1 MTTISTISTAWQS
14 AEGQFKQQRE
24 DWQAARA
31 PLADRVAAF
40 DAEENPKFLRKLT
53 RAFEKVTRIAS
64 VKRKI
69 GKLDTQMRNDEFDVR
84 SAAEANYQTLGE
96 IAIGMPQTS
105 AGDTQRYMTI
115 KDIRAHVQDAADKVA
130 SAIEEAKEASGYEL
144 MDMAANNKGISFLS
158 YLETDEA
165 KCAIRAAGESIAALN
180 TKLHDAQKQDTQIVQ
195 GLGFGNNL
203 DLFFD
208 MAGGFAGA
216 FTSYL
221 NMQKLD
227 DAVAR
232 MEKISE
238 TLSGMEQEAAR
249 GMHLMQTAAI
259 RAAQGGAEGMEQLA
273 KSIAPYM
280 PADTADVLHGRKAAP
295 RMDVIR

>member
-1 MTTISTISTAWQS
+1 MTAISNISTTWQA
-14 AEGQFKQQRE
+14 AEDQFKQQRE
-24 DWQAARA
+24 AWQTARA

-40 DAEENPKFLRKLT
+40 DAEQNPTLLRKLT

-69 GKLDTQMRNDEFDVR
+69 GKLDAQMQSDEFDLR
-84 SAAEANYQTLGE
+84 AEAEKQYQTLGE
-96 IAIGMPQTS
+96 IALGMPATS
-105 AGDTQRYMTI
+105 AADVQRYMTV
-115 KDIRAHVQDAADKVA
+115 KDIRAHVQDAAAKIATATQEAEQA
-130 SAIEEAKEASGYEL
+130 SSYEL
-144 MDMAANNKGISFLS
+144 MDMAANNKGISLLS

-165 KCAIRAAGESIAALN
+165 KHAIAAAGESISALN
-180 TKLHDAQKQDTQIVQ
+180 AKLGAAQKQDAQIVKD
-195 GLGFGNNL
+195 LGFSNTV
-203 DLFFD
+203 DLFLD

-227 DAVAR
+227 DAVTR
-232 MEKISE
+232 MQKISK
-238 TLSGMEQEAAR
+238 TLSEMDAETGYALRM
-249 GMHLMQTAAI
+249 MQTAAI
-259 RAAQGGAEGMEQLA
+259 RSAQGGVEGMDKLA

-280 PADTADVLHGRKAAP
+280 PADTAEVLGGNKTIP

>member
-1 MTTISTISTAWQS
+1 MTAISTISTTWQA
-14 AEGQFKQQRE
+14 AEAQFKQQRE
-24 DWQAARA
+24 GWQTARA
-31 PLADRVAAF
+31 PLAERVAAF
-40 DAEENPKFLRKLT
+40 DAETNPTLLRKLT

-69 GKLDTQMRNDEFDVR
+69 GKLDTQMHSDELDVR
-84 SAAEANYQTLGE
+84 SAAEATYQTLGE
-96 IAIGMPQTS
+96 IALGMPQTS
-105 AGDTQRYMTI
+105 AADTQRYMTI
-115 KDIRAHVQDAADKVA
+115 KDIRAHVQDAAEKVA
-130 SAIEEAKEASGYEL
+130 TAIEEAQEASGYEL

-165 KCAIRAAGESIAALN
+165 KRAIRAAGDSIALLN
-180 TKLHDAQKQDTQIVQ
+180 TKLHDAQKQDTQIVKD
-195 GLGFGNNL
+195 LGFSNTI

-227 DAVAR
+227 DALER
-232 MEKISE
+232 MEKIAE
-238 TLSGMEQEAAR
+238 TLSGIEQETAR
-249 GMHLMQTAAI
+249 GMRLMQTTAI
-259 RAAQGGAEGMEQLA
+259 RAAQGDADGMDKLA
-273 KSIAPYM
+273 RSIAPYM
-280 PADTADVLHGRKAAP
+280 PEDTADVLHGRKAAP

>member
-1 MTTISTISTAWQS
+1 MITISTLSTT
-14 AEGQFKQQRE
+14 
-24 DWQAARA
+24 WQAAEDQFKEQREGWQTA
-31 PLADRVAAF
+31 RTPLAERVAAF
-40 DAEENPKFLRKLT
+40 DAETNPTLLRKLT

-69 GKLDTQMRNDEFDVR
+69 GKLDAQMHNDELNVR

-96 IAIGMPQTS
+96 IALGMPQTS
-105 AGDTQRYMTI
+105 AADTQRYMTI
-115 KDIRAHVQDAADKVA
+115 KDIRAHAQDAAEKVA
-130 SAIEEAKEASGYEL
+130 TAIEQAQEASGYEL

-165 KCAIRAAGESIAALN
+165 KSAIRAAGDSIALLN
-180 TKLHDAQKQDTQIVQ
+180 TKLHDAQKQDTQIVKD
-195 GLGFGNNL
+195 LGFSNTI

-227 DAVAR
+227 DAVER
-232 MEKISE
+232 MEKIAE
-238 TLSGMEQEAAR
+238 TLSGIEQETAR
-249 GMHLMQTAAI
+249 GMRLMQTTAI
-259 RAAQGGAEGMEQLA
+259 RAAQREVDGMDKLA
-273 KSIAPYM
+273 QSIAPYM
-280 PADTADVLHGRKAAP
+280 SEDTADVLNGRKAAP

>member
-1 MTTISTISTAWQS
+1 MTTISTLSTT
-14 AEGQFKQQRE
+14 
-24 DWQAARA
+24 WQAAEDQFKEQREGWQTA
-31 PLADRVAAF
+31 RTPLAERVAAF
-40 DAEENPKFLRKLT
+40 DAETNPTLLRKLT

-69 GKLDTQMRNDEFDVR
+69 GKLDAQMQNDELNVR
-84 SAAEANYQTLGE
+84 RAAEANYQTLGE
-96 IAIGMPQTS
+96 IALGMPQTS
-105 AGDTQRYMTI
+105 AADTQRYMTI
-115 KDIRAHVQDAADKVA
+115 KDIRAHAQDAAEKVA
-130 SAIEEAKEASGYEL
+130 TAIEQAQEASGYEL

-165 KCAIRAAGESIAALN
+165 KSAIRAAGDSIALLN
-180 TKLHDAQKQDTQIVQ
+180 TKLHDAQKQDTQIVKD
-195 GLGFGNNL
+195 LGFSNTI

-227 DAVAR
+227 DAVER
-232 MEKISE
+232 MEKIAE
-238 TLSGMEQEAAR
+238 TLSGIEQETAR
-249 GMHLMQTAAI
+249 GMRLMQTTAI
-259 RAAQGGAEGMEQLA
+259 RAAQREVDGVDKLA
-273 KSIAPYM
+273 QSIAPYM
-280 PADTADVLHGRKAAP
+280 PEDTADVLNGRKAAP

>member
-1 MTTISTISTAWQS
+1 MTAISTISTTWQA
-14 AEGQFKQQRE
+14 AEAQFKQQRE
-24 DWQAARA
+24 GWQTARA
-31 PLADRVAAF
+31 PLAERVAAF
-40 DAEENPKFLRKLT
+40 DAETNPTLLRKLT

-69 GKLDTQMRNDEFDVR
+69 GKLDTQMHSDELDVR

-96 IAIGMPQTS
+96 IALGMPQTS
-105 AGDTQRYMTI
+105 AADTQRYMTI
-115 KDIRAHVQDAADKVA
+115 KDIRAHVQDAAEKVA
-130 SAIEEAKEASGYEL
+130 TAIEEAQEASGYEL

-165 KCAIRAAGESIAALN
+165 KRAIRAAGDSIALLN
-180 TKLHDAQKQDTQIVQ
+180 TKLHDAQKQDTQIVKD
-195 GLGFGNNL
+195 LGFSNAI

-227 DAVAR
+227 DAVER
-232 MEKISE
+232 MEKIAE
-238 TLSGMEQEAAR
+238 TLSGIEQETAR
-249 GMHLMQTAAI
+249 GMRLMQTTAI
-259 RAAQGGAEGMEQLA
+259 RAAQGDVDGMDKLA
-273 KSIAPYM
+273 RSIAPYM
-280 PADTADVLHGRKAAP
+280 PEDTADVLHGRKAAP

>member
-1 MTTISTISTAWQS
+1 MTTISTLSTT
-14 AEGQFKQQRE
+14 
-24 DWQAARA
+24 WQAAEDQFKEQREGWQTA
-31 PLADRVAAF
+31 RTPLAERVAAF
-40 DAEENPKFLRKLT
+40 DAQTNPTLLRKLT

-69 GKLDTQMRNDEFDVR
+69 GKLDAQMQNDELNVR

-96 IAIGMPQTS
+96 IALGMPQTS
-105 AGDTQRYMTI
+105 AADTQRYMTI
-115 KDIRAHVQDAADKVA
+115 KDIRAHAQDAAEKVA
-130 SAIEEAKEASGYEL
+130 TAIEQAQEASGYEL

-165 KCAIRAAGESIAALN
+165 KSAIRAAGDSIALLN
-180 TKLHDAQKQDTQIVQ
+180 TKLHDAQKQDTQIVKD
-195 GLGFGNNL
+195 LGFSNTI

-227 DAVAR
+227 DAVER
-232 MEKISE
+232 MEKIAE
-238 TLSGMEQEAAR
+238 TLSGIEQETAR
-249 GMHLMQTAAI
+249 GMRLMQTMAI
-259 RAAQGGAEGMEQLA
+259 RAAQREVDGMDKLA
-273 KSIAPYM
+273 QSIAPYM
-280 PADTADVLHGRKAAP
+280 PEDTADVLNGRKAAP

>member
-1 MTTISTISTAWQS
+1 MTTISTLSTTWQA
-14 AEGQFKQQRE
+14 AEDQFKQQRE
-24 DWQAARA
+24 GWQAARE
-31 PLADRVAAF
+31 PLAERVAAF
-40 DAEENPKFLRKLT
+40 DAETNPTLLRKLT

-69 GKLDTQMRNDEFDVR
+69 GKLDAQMQNDELNVR
-84 SAAEANYQTLGE
+84 RAAEANYQTLGE
-96 IAIGMPQTS
+96 IALGMPQTS
-105 AGDTQRYMTI
+105 AADTQRYMTI
-115 KDIRAHVQDAADKVA
+115 KDIRAHAQDAAEKVA
-130 SAIEEAKEASGYEL
+130 TAIEQAQEASGYEL

-165 KCAIRAAGESIAALN
+165 KSAIRAAGDSIALLN
-180 TKLHDAQKQDTQIVQ
+180 TKLHDAQKQDTQIVKD
-195 GLGFGNNL
+195 LGFSNTI

-227 DAVAR
+227 DAVER
-232 MEKISE
+232 MEKIAE
-238 TLSGMEQEAAR
+238 TLSGIEQETAR
-249 GMHLMQTAAI
+249 GMRLMQTTAI
-259 RAAQGGAEGMEQLA
+259 RAAQREVDGMDKLA

-280 PADTADVLHGRKAAP
+280 PEDTADVLNGRKAAP
-295 RMDVIR
+295 RMDVIG